1 MYRLYKK
8 LEEKRRSRAA
18 LEAELSKAFDSCRH
32 LKADDFRNSLW
43 EELDK
48 VPRFES
54 ML

>member
-8 LEEKRRSRAA
+8 LEERRSRAA
-18 LEAELSKAFDSCRH
+18 LEAELCKAFDNCRH
-32 LKADDFRNSLW
+32 LKADDFRGSLW

-48 VPRFES
+48 VLSFES